1 VDAGVVV
8 AIVAGAIGMLVLG
21 VLIGRRGAREKPAP
35 PRPPEPR
42 PGEPVSV
49 RRRRFE
55 RGGAMELPEDQEWE
69 ARRNREVAEH
79 YDSR

>member
-8 AIVAGAIGMLVLG
+8 TIVAGAIGMLVLG
-21 VLIGRRGAREKPAP
+21 VLIGRRDRTQVREPRREWPAP
-35 PRPPEPR
+35 RVTEVP
-42 PGEPVSV
+42 